1 MVMIFEH
8 CDCSMYNVT
17 LFWSQM
23 SVHISIEAATK
34 FLDYDG
40 TIGDLNTVEFHER
53 QLALGRA
60 ELHLVVHIL
69 QASVFK
75 VQK

>member
-1 MVMIFEH
+1 
-8 CDCSMYNVT
+8 
-17 LFWSQM
+17 M